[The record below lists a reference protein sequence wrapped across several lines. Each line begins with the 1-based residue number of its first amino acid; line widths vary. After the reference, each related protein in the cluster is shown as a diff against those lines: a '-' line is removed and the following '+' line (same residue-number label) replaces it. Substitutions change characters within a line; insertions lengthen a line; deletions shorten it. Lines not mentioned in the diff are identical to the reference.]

1 MLPLLLLIAA
11 ASARP
16 RDTWPGDWRP
26 TDPKAIAKVCRSY
39 DRVEGELIIG
49 PDYTAE
55 DLRPLSCLVG
65 VGRGLRIEG
74 APALRSLAGAE
85 ALRPPTGVPF
95 VRLRIEGNPALVQV
109 DALNAIPGLQVQT
122 LHIKNNPALRH
133 VQLGAELVSGGEVL
147 ITGNRALQRVDG
159 PPGLATGARLRAVE
173 VSANP
178 DLVALTG
185 FGRVIAV
192 DRLTVAGNAALAE
205 LRLLPDLRSGADLL
219 LRGLPALR
227 DFAFAPALE
236 QAERLG
242 VADLDA
248 LERLPAWPN
257 LTQVGTLVISDNAAL
272 QRMDGVWSNRSGPPV
287 VDRLIIEDNP
297 ALRPEATEGL
307 ARRLRTRPDA
317 ARLERNGGG

>member
-55 DLRPLSCLVG
+55 DLRPLGCLVG
-65 VGRGLRIEG
+65 VGRGLRVEG

-85 ALRPPTGVPF
+85 ALRPPAGVPF
-95 VRLRIEGNPALVQV
+95 VRLRVEGNPALVQI
-109 DALNAIPGLQVQT
+109 DALNAIPGLQIQT
-122 LHIKNNPALRH
+122 LHIKNNPALRQL
-133 VQLGAELVSGGEVL
+133 QLGAELVSGGEVL
-147 ITGNRALQRVDG
+147 ITGNRSLQRIDG
-159 PPGLATGARLRAVE
+159 PMGLSTGARLRAIE

-192 DRLTVAGNAALAE
+192 DRLTVAGNPTLAE
-205 LRLLPDLRSGADLL
+205 LSLLPDLRSGADLL

-227 DFAFAPALE
+227 DFSFAPALE

-248 LERLPAWPN
+248 LERLPAWPS
-257 LTQVGTLVISDNAAL
+257 LTRVGTLVISDNAAL

-317 ARLERNGGG
+317 ARVERNGGG

>member
-1 MLPLLLLIAA
+1 MLPLLLLITA

-26 TDPKAIAKVCRSY
+26 TDPKSIAKICRAY

-95 VRLRIEGNPALVQV
+95 VRLRVEGNPALVEM
-109 DALNAIPGLQVQT
+109 DALNAIPGLQIQT
-122 LHIKNNPALRH
+122 LHVKNNPALEQLR
-133 VQLGAELVSGGEVL
+133 LGAELVSGGEVI
-147 ITGNRALQRVDG
+147 ITGNLALQRIEG
-159 PPGLATGARLRAVE
+159 PAGLATGAKLRALE

-178 DLVALTG
+178 DLVALAG
-185 FGRVIAV
+185 FARVVSV
-192 DRLTVAGNAALAE
+192 DRLTVAGNATLAALS
-205 LRLLPDLRSGADLL
+205 LTPDLRSGNDLL

-227 DFAFAPALE
+227 DFSLAPALE

-242 VADLDA
+242 IADLDA
-248 LERLPAWPN
+248 LDRMPAWPN
-257 LTQVGTLVISDNAAL
+257 LTRVGTLVISDNAAL
-272 QRMDGVWSNRSGPPV
+272 QRIDGVWSNRSGPPV
-287 VDRLIIEDNP
+287 VDRLIIEDNG

-307 ARRLRTRPDA
+307 ARRLRTRADA
-317 ARLERNGGG
+317 ARIERNGGG